1 MIGAC
6 ALTLAPIQQDTL
18 PPELRAAQ
26 AALDAGDADHAVK
39 LAESYM
45 WGHKRD
51 PRGYLMVG
59 DAYAAKL
66 PSGLYRAVQA
76 YREAY
81 RLDRSNPTPYYRL
94 AQVGIAV
101 GGDNGEQLASEG
113 LEKVL
118 ELDPLY
124 GDAWRQWL
132 MLYRGSGDRD
142 RMLERLQQ
150 HDGNPAVRA
159 MIARTLVEE
168 ERYAEA
174 DSVVASA
181 LAEDSTNVAWLALRA
196 QGAFE
201 SGDSVAG
208 VRYYRRALAHAA
220 HDSTDAL
227 WRQVV
232 GIATPDEVRAWNA
245 GVAPDEK
252 AAWLES
258 FWARRNPNLFAGV
271 NHRIAEHFERWRVA
285 RREYPLLRPFIA
297 FQRNKVARGMNLE
310 PSRGEREFHMRCEAY
325 EIPARDP
332 GSPPIDPGP
341 SDVRNRPLGAGFSPY
356 ATMTQGQRDFAQR
369 SALLEGNVP
378 TGDDARDLGPT
389 VFPPLNLDLRN
400 VDSTAARIGYN
411 LATGLSDQGLTYLRL
426 GPPDG
431 AVLGGDNTF
440 DPECNTTEVVR
451 WRYAQ
456 FGEIRFAK
464 PIAFSQIGERDLS
477 EMIFRP
483 METPQYEAM
492 RTALTTDET
501 SEPAP
506 LSFGVW
512 TAELRHR
519 YDPTWSELVV
529 VSTRGDLAATLVGPT
544 GGQREV
550 RESTRGVVTLE
561 DQPGR
566 YALLAHARV
575 GAELG
580 RQELGIDLRGFATL
594 PAMSD
599 LLITRPWSAD
609 TVDRDAML
617 AHLERDLTFAPGD
630 TVRAYAELYGLATQG
645 GMSRYRATY
654 LLLRSGNLRE
664 DYARDEW
671 PDAVRLEFE
680 RQVPAAGAVAETI
693 DLTPQWIPSGR
704 YLLRLEVRD
713 LVGDRPVGR
722 STIAFEIR

>member
-1 MIGAC
+1 MLLTALIGAC
-6 ALTLAPIQQDTL
+6 ALAFGPVPQDTV

-26 AALDAGDADHAVK
+26 AALDAGDADRAVK

-59 DAYAAKL
+59 DAYSAKL

-76 YREAY
+76 YRDAY
-81 RLDRSNPTPYYRL
+81 RLDRNDPAPYYRL

-118 ELDPLY
+118 QLDPLY

-142 RMLERLQQ
+142 RMLERLRQ
-150 HDGNPAVRA
+150 HDRDPAVRA

-181 LAEDSTNVAWLALRA
+181 LAEDSANVAYLALRA

-201 SGDSVAG
+201 AGDSLAG

-220 HDSTDAL
+220 RDSTDAL

-271 NHRIAEHFERWRVA
+271 NRRIAEHFERWRVA
-285 RREYPLLRPFIA
+285 RREYPLLRPFVA
-297 FQRNKVARGMNLE
+297 FQRNEVARGMNLE
-310 PSRGEREFHMRCEAY
+310 PSRGERDFHMRCEVY

-332 GSPPIDPGP
+332 ASPPVDLGPG
-341 SDVRNRPLGAGFSPY
+341 DVRNRPLGANFSPY
-356 ATMTQGQRDFAQR
+356 ATMTAEQRAF
-369 SALLEGNVP
+369 GP
-378 TGDDARDLGPT
+378 GDPASDLGPM
-389 VFPPLNLDLRN
+389 VFAPLNLDLRN

-411 LATGLSDQGLTYLRL
+411 LATGLSDRGLTYLRL
-426 GPPDG
+426 GPPDRM
-431 AVLGGDNTF
+431 VLGGDNTF
-440 DPECNTTEVVR
+440 DPQCNTTEVVR

-464 PIAFSQIGERDLS
+464 PIAFSQIGTRDIS

-483 METPQYEAM
+483 METPQFAAM

-519 YDPTWSELVV
+519 YDSTWSELVV
-529 VSTRGDLAATLVGPT
+529 VSTQGELAATLVGPT

-575 GAELG
+575 GEELG

-594 PAMSD
+594 PAVSD
-599 LLITRPWSAD
+599 LLITRPWTAD

-617 AHLERDLTFAPGD
+617 THLERDLTFAPGD
-630 TVRAYAELYGLATQG
+630 TVRAYAELYGLAAQVGT
-645 GMSRYRATY
+645 SRYRATY

-664 DYARDEW
+664 DYAKEEW

-680 RQVPAAGAVAETI
+680 RLVPAAGTVAETI

-713 LVGDRPVGR
+713 LVGDRAVGR
-722 STIAFEIR
+722 ATIAFEIR

>member
-1 MIGAC
+1 
-6 ALTLAPIQQDTL
+6 
-18 PPELRAAQ
+18 
-26 AALDAGDADHAVK
+26 
-39 LAESYM
+39 M

-81 RLDRSNPTPYYRL
+81 RLDRDNPTPYYRL

-124 GDAWRQWL
+124 GDTWRQWL
-132 MLYRGSGDRD
+132 MLYHGSGDRD

-159 MIARTLVEE
+159 MIAHTFVEE
-168 ERYAEA
+168 ERYADA
-174 DSVVASA
+174 DSVLASA
-181 LAEDSTNVAWLALRA
+181 IAEDSTNVEWLALRA

-201 SGDSVAG
+201 SGDSLAG
-208 VRYYRRALAHAA
+208 VRYYRRALAHAV

-232 GIATPDEVRAWNA
+232 GIATPDEVRVWSA

-297 FQRNKVARGMNLE
+297 FQRNQVARGMNLE
-310 PSRGEREFHMRCEAY
+310 PSPGERDFHMRCEVY
-325 EIPARDP
+325 EMPARDP
-332 GSPPIDPGP
+332 GSPPVDPGP
-341 SDVRNRPLGAGFSPY
+341 SDVRNRPLRVG
-356 ATMTQGQRDFAQR
+356 
-369 SALLEGNVP
+369 
-378 TGDDARDLGPT
+378 DLGPM
-389 VFPPLNLDLRN
+389 VFPPLNLDLRS

-440 DPECNTTEVVR
+440 DPQCNNAEVVR
-451 WRYAQ
+451 WRYAE

-464 PIAFSQIGERDLS
+464 PIAFGKIGMRDIS

-483 METPQYEAM
+483 METPQFEAM

-512 TAELRHR
+512 TAELRHQ
-519 YDPTWSELVV
+519 YDSTWSELVV
-529 VSTRGDLAATLVGPT
+529 VSTRGELAATLVGPT

-575 GAELG
+575 DGELG
-580 RQELGIDLRGFATL
+580 RQELGIELRGFETL

-599 LLITRPWSAD
+599 LLITRPWATD
-609 TVDRDAML
+609 TVSRDAML
-617 AHLERDLTFAPGD
+617 AHLERDLTFSAGD
-630 TVRAYAELYGLATQG
+630 TVRAYGELYGLAAQG

-654 LLLRSGNLRE
+654 LLLKSGNLRE
-664 DYARDEW
+664 DYAKEEW
-671 PDAVRLEFE
+671 PDAVRLEFQ
-680 RQVPAAGAVAETI
+680 RQVPAAGTVAETI
-693 DLTPQWIPSGR
+693 DLAPQWIPPGR

-713 LVGDRPVGR
+713 LVGDRALGR
-722 STIAFEIR
+722 ATIAFEIR